1 MYIVLDIGGTKT
13 RIGVCED
20 LDQQVNIIK
29 KLTTADKIEVG
40 MKEVCKVI
48 KNDVLSSEEE
58 VEGMAIGIAGAVDKE
73 KGVLLASPNLSGW
86 TGKKIASF
94 FTDITEKKNIY
105 VANDTALGALGEA
118 TTGAGTPDG
127 VTAYLTVG
135 TGVGG
140 SRIVNGQIDAGS
152 YGFEPGH
159 QVIDLSAWLDRG
171 GDIPFEGHIPGHL
184 EYYLSGANIERV
196 TGQSPAD
203 VKDDELWSEFQDRL
217 VAALNN
223 VIVMWS
229 PDVIVLG
236 GSMIIRNEYLSFA
249 YLQKALEERVK
260 IFPEVPTLQRAQL
273 QDKAG
278 LVGARELLRQNIS

>member
-13 RIGVCED
+13 RIGACED
-20 LDQQVNIIK
+20 LDQSVDIIE
-29 KLTTADKIEVG
+29 KLPTADGIEA
-40 MKEVCKVI
+40 
-48 KNDVLSSEEE
+48 
-58 VEGMAIGIAGAVDKE
+58 GMAEVSEVIESSILDSGGEVDGIAVGIAGAVDKE
-73 KGVLLASPNLSGW
+73 NGVLLASPNLSGW
-86 TGKKIASF
+86 TGERIATF
-94 FTDITEKKNIY
+94 FSDITDEENIL

-118 TTGAGTPDG
+118 TSGAGTAEG

-140 SRIVNGQIDAGS
+140 SRIVDGEIDAGS

-159 QVIDLSAWLDRG
+159 QVVDLGAWLERG

-260 IFPEVPTLQRAQL
+260 IFPEVPILQRAQL